1 MAILR
6 CLQIEDS
13 ESDAA
18 LILRLLQKSGFD
30 VRSERVESVEG
41 LRAALHSQ
49 PWDVIIA
56 DYQLPSFDAPAALDI
71 LIESGLDI
79 PFIVVSGLVGEEI
92 AVRMMKRGAADYL
105 TKERLSRL
113 APAVERELREAG
125 VRRER
130 RRAVAALADEKER
143 LLVTLRSIGEGVITT
158 DMTGRITLLNPIA
171 EELAGCVAEQAV
183 GKPLPDIFRL
193 RPEPGSTTCPDPV
206 RRVLDSGEG
215 HESSQPCILRDPAGR
230 DRPISYTASPIRDAS
245 KTVIGVVVVFRD
257 LTREQK
263 IQELLQNADK
273 LQSIGVLAGGIAH
286 DFNNLLSGIFCNIEI
301 ARNACRAGAS
311 DKVMARLGA
320 AMEVFSR
327 AKDLT
332 RQLLTFARGG
342 QPVQHT
348 MSLEPILRR
357 SPTFML
363 SGSNVSCDV
372 RIPTDLWACHID
384 ENQIAQAV
392 DNLVLNARQAM
403 SEGGRITIVAENLPA
418 GSPELPASL
427 TRDCVRVSIRDT
439 GPGIDPKLRTR
450 IFDPFFTTKPSG
462 NGLGLSIVYSILKRH
477 GGLVDFDS
485 TPGGGTTFRLYL
497 PRAGDSAGEMA
508 RSDAAST
515 DLERPMLSGR
525 ALVMDDEGF
534 MREICRELLEE
545 CGFNVATAGGGEE
558 AIRLFR
564 EAHAAGEPF
573 VLALLDLTIPG
584 GKGGC
589 EALAELRRVDP
600 AVCAIA
606 TSGYSADPV
615 MASPAGYGFAACL
628 VKPFKLEE
636 LFRALRA
643 CPTLLKSA

>member
-1 MAILR
+1 MTILR
-6 CLQIEDS
+6 CLQVEDS

-18 LILRLLQKSGFD
+18 LIRRLLQKSGFD
-30 VRSERVESVEG
+30 IRSERVENAEG
-41 LRAALHSQ
+41 MRAALRSQ

-56 DYQLPSFDAPAALDI
+56 DYQLPAFDAPAALAV
-71 LIESGLDI
+71 LIETGLDI

-92 AVRMMKRGAADYL
+92 AVEMMKRGAADYL

-113 APAVERELREAG
+113 APAVERELREAE

-158 DMTGRITLLNPIA
+158 DMTGRITLMNPIA
-171 EELAGCVAEQAV
+171 EELTGCPADRASGSPFPE
-183 GKPLPDIFRL
+183 IFRL
-193 RPEPGSTTCPDPV
+193 HTEPENPPCLDPV
-206 RRVLDSGEG
+206 RLVVESGERR
-215 HESSQPCILRDPAGR
+215 ESDTPCTLTDQHGR
-230 DRPISYTASPIRDAS
+230 HRPVAYTASPIRDAAGQI
-245 KTVIGVVVVFRD
+245 IGVVVVFRD

-286 DFNNLLSGIFCNIEI
+286 DFNNLLSGIFCYIEI
-301 ARNACRAGAS
+301 ARNACRAGAT
-311 DKVMARLGA
+311 DKAMARLGA

-332 RQLLTFARGG
+332 RQLLTFSRGG
-342 QPVQHT
+342 QPVQRT

-363 SGSNVSCDV
+363 SGSNVSCEV
-372 RIPTDLWACHID
+372 RIPADLWACHID

-403 SEGGRITIVAENLPA
+403 PEGGRITIVAENLAA
-418 GSPELPASL
+418 GSPELPASVN
-427 TRDCVRVSIRDT
+427 RDCVRISIRDT

-450 IFDPFFTTKPSG
+450 IFDPFFTTKPAG

-485 TPGGGTTFRLYL
+485 SPGSGTTFRLYL
-497 PRAGDSAGEMA
+497 PRAERGGREPELREAGSA
-508 RSDAAST
+508 DQ
-515 DLERPMLSGR
+515 ERPLMSGR
-525 ALVMDDEGF
+525 ALVMDDEEF
-534 MREICRELLEE
+534 MRDICRELLEE
-545 CGFNVATAGGGEE
+545 CGFTVTTAEGGEE
-558 AIRLFR
+558 AIRVFR
-564 EAHAAGEPF
+564 AAREAGEPF

-589 EALAELRRVDP
+589 ETVAELRHIDP
-600 AVCAIA
+600 SICTIA
-606 TSGYSADPV
+606 ASGYSADPV
-615 MASPAGYGFAACL
+615 MASPAGYGFSACL

-643 CPTLLKSA
+643 CPTLPKSA